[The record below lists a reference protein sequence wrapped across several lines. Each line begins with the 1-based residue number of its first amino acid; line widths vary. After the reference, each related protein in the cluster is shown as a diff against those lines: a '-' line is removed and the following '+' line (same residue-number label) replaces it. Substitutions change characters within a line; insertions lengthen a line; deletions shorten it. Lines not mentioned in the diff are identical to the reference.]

1 MVRNVGELTMRTF
14 SLGTLSEAGA
24 APFPAVIVGEQAIS
38 LDQIVAFAAAKGSS
52 LRSCGSLL
60 TLFEHW
66 PEKFAALQQLA
77 EEGAFD
83 PSATLFRRRSVA
95 ALKVHAPIEAP
106 RQILCLGANYRR
118 HVIELM
124 AAQVSPETANF
135 DIEGRRD
142 YAAKMMDKRIESGS
156 PYAFI
161 KLQSCV
167 TGPYDPI
174 LLPPDV
180 TEPDWELE
188 LAFVIGKPARYVSR
202 ADAMSYIAGYTVA
215 NDVTARERIYR
226 PDIKAIGTDWLAG
239 KCLPTFLPMG
249 PFVVPA
255 AFVSDPMRLQ
265 ITLKLNGE
273 VMQDES
279 TADMIFDVARQ
290 VEYLSSRMQLM
301 PGDVVC
307 TGSPAG
313 NGAHYGRFLRDGD
326 VMEGTIA
333 EIGTIR
339 NPCVALRQG

>member
-1 MVRNVGELTMRTF
+1 MRRF
-14 SLGTLSEAGA
+14 SLGTLSEAGGTA
-24 APFPAVIVGEQAIS
+24 FPAVIVGDHAIR
-38 LDQIVAFAAAKGSS
+38 LDQVAAVSERKGRP
-52 LRSCGSLL
+52 LRSPESLL

-66 PEKFAALQQLA
+66 TDNFAALRKLA
-77 EEGAFD
+77 DDAAFEGPAGLFD
-83 PSATLFRRRSVA
+83 RTPVGSFR
-95 ALKVHAPIEAP
+95 VHAPIEEP

-124 AAQVSPETANF
+124 AAQVSPETAHL
-135 DIEGRRD
+135 DHDGRRD

-188 LAFVIGKPARYVSR
+188 LAFVIGKPARFVSQE
-202 ADAMSYIAGYTVA
+202 DAMSYIAGYTVV

-249 PFVVPA
+249 PFIVPA

-265 ITLKLNGE
+265 ITLKLNGDT
-273 VMQDES
+273 MQDES
-279 TADMIFDVARQ
+279 TADMIFDIARQ
-290 VEYLSSRMQLM
+290 IEYLSSRMQLL

-313 NGAHYGRFLRDGD
+313 NGAHYGRYLRDGD

-333 EIGTIR
+333 EVGTIR
-339 NPCVALRQG
+339 NPCVAARKS

>member
-1 MVRNVGELTMRTF
+1 MRHF

-24 APFPAVIVGEQAIS
+24 EPFPAVIVGEDAIG
-38 LDQIVAFAAAKGSS
+38 LDEIGAAAANIGNPLKGS
-52 LRSCGSLL
+52 GSLL
-60 TLFEHW
+60 ALFEHW
-66 PEKFAALQQLA
+66 PNNFAVLRKFA
-77 EEGAFD
+77 EDGAFET
-83 PSATLFRRRSVA
+83 AAKLFRHKPIA
-95 ALKVHAPIEAP
+95 ALKVHAPLEAP

-124 AAQVSPETANF
+124 AAQVSPETTNL
-135 DIEGRRD
+135 DMEGRRE

-167 TGPYDPI
+167 TGPFDPI
-174 LLPPDV
+174 LLPSDV

-188 LAFVIGKPARYVSR
+188 LAFVIGRSARHVSR
-202 ADAMSYIAGYTVA
+202 AEAMSHIAGYTVA

-249 PFVVPA
+249 PFIVPA

-265 ITLKLNGE
+265 ITLRLNGK

-279 TADMIFDVARQ
+279 TADMIFDISRQ
-290 VEYLSSRMQLM
+290 IEYLSSRMQLL
-301 PGDVVC
+301 PGDVIC

-313 NGAHYGRFLRDGD
+313 NGAHYGRYLRDGD

-339 NPCVALRQG
+339 NACVAQRPA

>member
-1 MVRNVGELTMRTF
+1 MRHF
-14 SLGTLSEAGA
+14 SLGTLSEAGGV
-24 APFPAVIVGEQAIS
+24 PFPAVIAGEQAIG
-38 LDQIVAFAAAKGSS
+38 LDQIAAVAGAQGKS
-52 LRSCGSLL
+52 LRWSGSLL

-66 PEKFAALQQLA
+66 PENLALLEQLA
-77 EEGAFD
+77 KEGAFD
-83 PSATLFRRRSVA
+83 PSSTVFRRRPLA

-124 AAQVSPETANF
+124 AAQVSPETANL

-142 YAAKMMDKRIESGS
+142 YAAKMMDRRIESGS

-202 ADAMSYIAGYTVA
+202 ANAMSYIAGYTVA

-249 PFVVPA
+249 PFIVPA

-265 ITLKLNGE
+265 ITLKLNGD

-279 TADMIFDVARQ
+279 TADMIFDIARQ

-313 NGAHYGRFLRDGD
+313 NGAHYGRYLRDGD

-339 NPCVALRQG
+339 NPCVALHRG

>member
-1 MVRNVGELTMRTF
+1 
-14 SLGTLSEAGA
+14 
-24 APFPAVIVGEQAIS
+24 
-38 LDQIVAFAAAKGSS
+38 
-52 LRSCGSLL
+52 
-60 TLFEHW
+60 
-66 PEKFAALQQLA
+66 
-77 EEGAFD
+77 
-83 PSATLFRRRSVA
+83 
-95 ALKVHAPIEAP
+95 
-106 RQILCLGANYRR
+106 
-118 HVIELM
+118 
-124 AAQVSPETANF
+124 
-135 DIEGRRD
+135 
-142 YAAKMMDKRIESGS
+142 
-156 PYAFI
+156 
-161 KLQSCV
+161 
-167 TGPYDPI
+167 
-174 LLPPDV
+174 V

-249 PFVVPA
+249 PFIVPA

-265 ITLKLNGE
+265 ITLKLNGD

-279 TADMIFDVARQ
+279 TADMIFDIARQ

-313 NGAHYGRFLRDGD
+313 NGAHYGRYLRDGD

>member
-1 MVRNVGELTMRTF
+1 MQHF
-14 SLGTLSEAGA
+14 SLGTLSEAGGV
-24 APFPAVIVGEQAIS
+24 PFSAVIVGEQAIG
-38 LDQIVAFAAAKGSS
+38 LDQIAAVAGAQGKA
-52 LRSCGSLL
+52 LRWSGSLL

-66 PEKFAALQQLA
+66 PENFARLEQLA
-77 EEGAFD
+77 KEGAFD
-83 PSATLFRRRSVA
+83 PSSTVFRRRPLA

-124 AAQVSPETANF
+124 AAQVSPETANL

-142 YAAKMMDKRIESGS
+142 YAAKMMDRRIESGS

-202 ADAMSYIAGYTVA
+202 ANAMSYIAGYTVA

-249 PFVVPA
+249 PFIVPA

-265 ITLKLNGE
+265 ITLKLNSD

-279 TADMIFDVARQ
+279 TADMIFDIARQ
-290 VEYLSSRMQLM
+290 VEYLSSRVQLM

-313 NGAHYGRFLRDGD
+313 NGAHYGRYLRDGD

-339 NPCVALRQG
+339 NPCVALHHG

>member
-1 MVRNVGELTMRTF
+1 MGQF

-24 APFPAVIVGEQAIS
+24 APFPAVIVGEDAIS
-38 LDQIVAFAAAKGSS
+38 LDEIGAAAAKSGHPLQGSGT
-52 LRSCGSLL
+52 LLSLL
-60 TLFEHW
+60 ERW
-66 PEKFAALQQLA
+66 PENFAVLRKLA
-77 EEGAFD
+77 EEGAFE
-83 PSATLFRRRSVA
+83 PSAKLFRRKPIA

-124 AAQVSPETANF
+124 AAQVSPETVHL
-135 DIEGRRD
+135 DMDGRRD
-142 YAAKMMDKRIESGS
+142 YAARMMDKRIESGS

-167 TGPYDPI
+167 TGPFDPI

-180 TEPDWELE
+180 AEPDWELE
-188 LAFVIGKPARYVSR
+188 LAFVIGRPARHVGR
-202 ADAMSYIAGYTVA
+202 ADAMSYIAGYTVV

-249 PFVVPA
+249 PFIVPA

-265 ITLKLNGE
+265 ITLKLNGD

-279 TADMIFDVARQ
+279 TADMIFDIARQ
-290 VEYLSSRMQLM
+290 VEYLSSRMQLW

-313 NGAHYGRFLRDGD
+313 NGAHYGRYLRDGD

-339 NPCVALRQG
+339 NTCVAAPRA

>member
-1 MVRNVGELTMRTF
+1 
-14 SLGTLSEAGA
+14 
-24 APFPAVIVGEQAIS
+24 
-38 LDQIVAFAAAKGSS
+38 
-52 LRSCGSLL
+52 
-60 TLFEHW
+60 
-66 PEKFAALQQLA
+66 
-77 EEGAFD
+77 
-83 PSATLFRRRSVA
+83 
-95 ALKVHAPIEAP
+95 
-106 RQILCLGANYRR
+106 
-118 HVIELM
+118 M
-124 AAQVSPETANF
+124 AAQVSPETANL
-135 DIEGRRD
+135 DMQGRRD

-174 LLPPDV
+174 LLPSDV

-188 LAFVIGKPARYVSR
+188 LAFIIGRPARHVSR

-249 PFVVPA
+249 PFIVPA

-279 TADMIFDVARQ
+279 TADMIFDIARQ
-290 VEYLSSRMQLM
+290 VEYLSSRMQLL

-313 NGAHYGRFLRDGD
+313 NGAHYGRYLRDGD
-326 VMEGTIA
+326 VMEGTIS

-339 NPCVALRQG
+339 NPCVALRRS

>member
-1 MVRNVGELTMRTF
+1 MRRF
-14 SLGTLSEAGA
+14 SLATVSAPGA
-24 APFPAVIVGEQAIS
+24 APFGAVIVGEDAVS
-38 LDQIVAFAAAKGSS
+38 LDEIAAVADARGCPLQNA
-52 LRSCGSLL
+52 GSLL
-60 TLFEHW
+60 RLFEHW
-66 PEKFAALQQLA
+66 PENFSALRTLA
-77 EEGAFD
+77 ETGAFD
-83 PSATLFRRRSVA
+83 TSGSTFTRRPLSSLRI
-95 ALKVHAPIEAP
+95 HAPIEAP

-124 AAQVSPETANF
+124 AAQASPETANL
-135 DIEGRRD
+135 DMQGRRD
-142 YAAKMMDKRIESGS
+142 YAAKMMDKRIQRGS

-167 TGPYDPI
+167 TGPFDPI

-188 LAFVIGKPARYVSR
+188 LAFVIGRPARYVSR
-202 ADAMSYIAGYTVA
+202 ADAMSYIAGYTVV

-249 PFVVPA
+249 PFIVPA

-273 VMQDES
+273 IMQDES
-279 TADMIFDVARQ
+279 TADMIFDIARQ
-290 VEYLSSRMQLM
+290 IEYLSSRIQLM

-313 NGAHYGRFLRDGD
+313 NGAHFGRYLRDGD
-326 VMEGTIA
+326 VMEGTIS

-339 NPCVALRQG
+339 NLCVAAPRP